1 MPPPVITSL
10 SESVQAKEK
19 AKVKRQMEERKRQSE
34 RDKEKAKK
42 QLEEQQREQRQQ
54 QKDQQQEVSLILITV
69 GPSCVPGRRVGP
81 TKSDMSTRIRL
92 LLLFGTHYRYT
103 YWYTP
108 QLSYGTVREYL

>member
-1 MPPPVITSL
+1 M
-10 SESVQAKEK
+10 
-19 AKVKRQMEERKRQSE
+19 KRQMEERKRQSE

-54 QKDQQQEVSLILITV
+54 QKDQQQEVSLVLITV
-69 GPSCVPGRRVGP
+69 SPSCVPGSV
-81 TKSDMSTRIRL
+81 L
-92 LLLFGTHYRYT
+92 LKATCPHVFACCYYLVLTRYT